1 MRVGLMKRRELVDLL
16 ADYADALNEG
26 DDDAARWL
34 DNHVPLKSFSSFVT
48 LLQLAQAV
56 KEVLVPVTPSPSF
69 QVVLKD
75 QLTQSDIVIEEKW
88 PFPKTILV
96 GTAVSVIG
104 LTIYLL
110 HRFRPADDG
119 VVTAV

>member
-88 PFPKTILV
+88 PVPKTILV